1 MMESLIQEWDGE
13 AVIVRHDQPTGAW
26 TFIAIHSTQ
35 LGPAT
40 GGTRMKSYSDQ
51 EAALEDALRLAAGM
65 THKFAVP
72 GIERGGGKAVINI
85 PKSLNPDS
93 REDLLRRHGKLV
105 HQLGGLFY
113 TGPDV
118 GTSSADMDIIAET
131 GSPYVFCRTPEAGG
145 SGSPGPFTALGVFT
159 GIRVACEYVFGETS
173 LKRRKVFVQGVGSV
187 GGLLVEH
194 LRNAG
199 AEVLFTEV
207 DDRLIQHFRDE
218 LGVQFIPLEDVY
230 ETECD
235 IFAPCALGGVINE
248 DTIRQLKCR
257 VVAGAANNQL
267 ARLEDGDR
275 LRAKGILYAPDYVI
289 NVGGAMA
296 SPAIETLG
304 WSHSHAEE
312 RVANSVR
319 SALERIFAMA
329 DSAGISTNEA
339 ARRIAE
345 ENLSRS
351 GLD

>member
-1 MMESLIQEWDGE
+1 MMESLIQQWDSE

-26 TFIAIHSTQ
+26 TFIAIHSTH

-65 THKFAVP
+65 TYKFAVP
-72 GIERGGGKAVINI
+72 GIERGGGKAVINT
-85 PKSLNPDS
+85 PKSLDPES
-93 REDLLRRHGKLV
+93 RRDLLRRHGKLV

-131 GSPYVFCRTPEAGG
+131 GSPYVFCRTPAAGG
-145 SGSPGPFTALGVFT
+145 AGSPGPFTALGVFT
-159 GIRVACEYVFGETS
+159 GIMVACEHVFEETS
-173 LKRRKVFVQGVGSV
+173 LNRRKVIVQGVGSV
-187 GGLLVEH
+187 GGILAEH

-207 DDRLIQHFRDE
+207 DDRLIQRFRDE
-218 LGVQFIPLEDVY
+218 LGLQFIPLEDIY
-230 ETECD
+230 KTECD

-248 DTIRQLKCR
+248 STIHQLNCR
-257 VVAGAANNQL
+257 VIAGAANNQL
-267 ARLEDGDR
+267 AKPEDGGR

-296 SPAIETLG
+296 SPGIESLG
-304 WSHSHAEE
+304 WSHSHAKEE
-312 RVANSVR
+312 VANSVR

-329 DSAGISTNEA
+329 DSADISTDEA

-345 ENLSRS
+345 EHLSKA
-351 GLD
+351 G

>member
-1 MMESLIQEWDGE
+1 MESLIQGWDGE

-72 GIERGGGKAVINI
+72 GIERGGGKAVISI
-85 PKSLNPDS
+85 PTPLHPDS
-93 REDLLRRHGKLV
+93 RVGLLRRHGKLL

-113 TGPDV
+113 TGPDL
-118 GTSSADMDIIAET
+118 GTTSADMDIIAES
-131 GSPYVFCRTPEAGG
+131 GSPYVFCRTPGAGG
-145 SGSPGPFTALGVFT
+145 SGSPAPFTALGVFT
-159 GIRVACEYVFGETS
+159 GIRVACRHVFGEAS
-173 LKRRKVFVQGVGSV
+173 LEGRKVFVQGVGSV

-194 LRNAG
+194 LRKAG

-207 DDRLIQHFRDE
+207 DGRLIQHFRDE

-230 ETECD
+230 ETDCD
-235 IFAPCALGGVINE
+235 VFAPCALGGVINE
-248 DTIRQLKCR
+248 VTVGQLKCR

-267 ARLEDGDR
+267 AKLEDGDR
-275 LRAKGILYAPDYVI
+275 LRANGILYAPDYVI
-289 NVGGAMA
+289 NAGGAIA
-296 SPAIETLG
+296 SPAIETQG
-304 WSHSHAEE
+304 WSHTYAEE
-312 RVANSVR
+312 RVADSVR
-319 SALERIFAMA
+319 GALERVFTMA

-345 ENLSRS
+345 EHLSKA
-351 GLD
+351 G